1 MAEPRRLIDRP
12 ALRLRRLRAGADGGP
27 DFLRAR
33 IAEDAEDRLAVTLR
47 PFPVALDLASS
58 GDEVIRLL
66 RRRNPS
72 GAAFR
77 ATPEPASSASFICD
91 DEALP
96 LRSESLDLIVSSL
109 ALQFADDLPGLLA
122 QARRALRPDGLFLAA
137 LLGGDSLSELRQS
150 FAAAEAE
157 MEGGAS
163 PRVLP
168 FADVRALGGL
178 LQRAGFALP
187 VTDVDRVVA
196 RYDNPLDLIAEL
208 RAWGATNV
216 LAERRRTPLRRATL
230 TRALEIYAD
239 RFADGDGRVR
249 ATFEIVWLSGWAPDP
264 GQQQPLRPGSARVRL
279 ADALGVKESPAS

>member
-1 MAEPRRLIDRP
+1 MPEPRRLIDRP
-12 ALRLRRLRAGADGGP
+12 ALRLRRLRAGAGGGP

-33 IAEDAEDRLAVTLR
+33 IAEDAEDRLAATLR

-58 GDEVIRLL
+58 GDEIIRLL
-66 RRRNPS
+66 RRRNPN
-72 GAAFR
+72 GTAFR
-77 ATPEPASSASFICD
+77 ATPEPAYAASFVCD
-91 DEALP
+91 HEALP

-109 ALQFADDLPGLLA
+109 ALQLADDLPGLLA

-137 LLGGDSLSELRQS
+137 LLGRDSLSELRQS

-157 MEGGAS
+157 TEGGAS

-196 RYDNPLDLIAEL
+196 RYDNPLGLIADL

-230 TRALEIYAD
+230 ARALEIYAD

-264 GQQQPLRPGSARVRL
+264 GQQKPLRPGSARARL
-279 ADALGVKESPAS
+279 ADVLGVKENPAS